1 VTPELRP
8 NNGTVQRWP
17 RTIEDKGY
25 PPAFEMRENSKMRA
39 VPQMIRL
46 RRPVMT
52 CLLYHQGNRAF
63 QDQFDPR
70 LADRLEEKLA
80 RTV

>member
-1 VTPELRP
+1 M
-8 NNGTVQRWP
+8 
-17 RTIEDKGY
+17 EDKGY
-25 PPAFEMRENSKMRA
+25 PPAFEMRENSKTRA

-46 RRPVMT
+46 RRPVMA

-63 QDQFDPR
+63 QDQFDRR